1 MFPDLAN
8 VKDMVTFPG
17 WYFFFFGFLLIFVT
31 GAAVVYATWRGGKFF
46 VDPSADMLF
55 AGTNIFLKKL
65 IGAKGLQIFWYFLG
79 GFVLMIGLVGVI
91 LGLGDL
97 FVHLG
102 IVPR

>member
-1 MFPDLAN
+1 MKEMETASD
-8 VKDMVTFPG
+8 
-17 WYFFFFGFLLIFVT
+17 FGLVLLVALLLCLL
-31 GAAVVYATWRGGKFF
+31 GAAILYGTWRGVKFL
-46 VDPSADMLF
+46 VDPSQDMWY
-55 AGTNIFLKKL
+55 AGTNRMLKNL
-65 IGAKGLQIFWYFLG
+65 IGTKGMRIYWYFLG